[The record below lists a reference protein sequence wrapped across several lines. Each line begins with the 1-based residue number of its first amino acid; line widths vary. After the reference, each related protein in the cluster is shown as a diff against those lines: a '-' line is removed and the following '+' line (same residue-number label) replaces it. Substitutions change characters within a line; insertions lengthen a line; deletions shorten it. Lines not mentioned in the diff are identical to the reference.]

1 MSFNYK
7 AYLKNNPLLEELPK
21 GQWIDLDK
29 QETEEYAGDIF
40 VCGLYEDAAKFSTQL
55 YQRLPIPSRH

>member
-21 GQWIDLDK
+21 DQWIDLDK
-29 QETEEYAGDIF
+29 KETRKILLG
-40 VCGLYEDAAKFSTQL
+40 K
-55 YQRLPIPSRH
+55 PSA